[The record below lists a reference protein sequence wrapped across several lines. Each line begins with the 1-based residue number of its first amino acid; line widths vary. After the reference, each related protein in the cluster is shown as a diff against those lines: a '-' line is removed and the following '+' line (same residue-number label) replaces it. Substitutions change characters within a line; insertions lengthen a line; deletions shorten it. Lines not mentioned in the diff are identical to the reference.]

1 MEADIIQ
8 RSNECRIPEMKTA
21 KYFDVIKTH
30 VSSWECPPIHY
41 SRTCVPV
48 FIHSTH
54 ECLGVKCPY
63 SQICVTAYGSHGNN
77 VLPIF
82 FAWCTF
88 SKYAYAICPF
98 KRPGKLVQTML
109 QPYLIASQ
117 FNQILQHE
125 ANPWRQFLV
134 GRVQLNARKVL
145 IHPGL
150 QKTHKTEFLFRHG
163 NWKKCLGS
171 TEPKQLGQGPP
182 RPWWGAGA
190 MPCWRVQGGKA
201 PPPSSQLKT
210 NFGILETSLLPLRA
224 RKFIFYT
231 PWSIRTNIS
240 LLLYHTN
247 QFLKLPTY
255 IIKQPRS
262 QNSLISFGTLKNQHV
277 HEPIRAEKTFFHHK
291 LLTL

>member
-98 KRPGKLVQTML
+98 KWPGKLVQTML

-190 MPCWRVQGGKA
+190 MPCWRVQGGTA
-201 PPPSSQLKT
+201 PPPLLPAENKFWHFGDQFVASQSTEIYILYPLKHQ
-210 NFGILETSLLPLRA
+210 NQHFITSLSYQP
-224 RKFIFYT
+224 IFKT
-231 PWSIRTNIS
+231 TNI
-240 LLLYHTN
+240 YN
-247 QFLKLPTY
+247 QAAKVTKFTDFLWNT
-255 IIKQPRS
+255 
-262 QNSLISFGTLKNQHV
+262 
-277 HEPIRAEKTFFHHK
+277 
-291 LLTL
+291 